1 MATNYVQPGDAMEYT
16 AGGAITSGTPVL
28 VGDLLG
34 VALTAA
40 AASGDIITL
49 GLEGVYTLTKK
60 THATTEP
67 IAKGAKVYWEVASS
81 KITYTDNSAA
91 NKHVGYAFEAALSTD
106 TTVLVR
112 LLG

>member
-1 MATNYVQPGDAMEYT
+1 MQYT
-16 AGGAITSGTPVL
+16 AGGTIASGAPIL
-28 VGDLLG
+28 IGDLLG
-34 VALTAA
+34 VALGS
-40 AASGDIITL
+40 AASGEVISVA
-49 GLEGVYTLTKK
+49 LEGVYTLAKK
-60 THATTEP
+60 THASTEP

-106 TTVLVR
+106 ATVQVR

>member
-1 MATNYVQPGDAMEYT
+1 MATNYVQCGDAMPYT
-16 AGGAITSGTPVL
+16 AGGAIASGTPVL

-34 VALTAA
+34 VALNSAA
-40 AASGDIITL
+40 VSGDIITL

-67 IAKGAKVYWEVASS
+67 ISKGAKVYWDAAAS
-81 KITYTDNSAA
+81 KVTYTDASGA
-91 NKHVGYAFEAALSTD
+91 NKHVGYAFEAAASTD
-106 TTVLVR
+106 TTVPVR